1 MTVAPELLYLLAGD
15 PVEFAAVV
23 GGMQPADVAD
33 ALRAL
38 PPAAAARVVAAL
50 PFDMGV
56 LVLDDPALENR
67 VEIVRAMDG
76 QTLKPLLSEMS
87 ADRQAELF
95 REMSEQERTRLI
107 PALHPK
113 AQEALQ
119 LLLRYPPE
127 SAGTS

>member
-15 PVEFAAVV
+15 PAEFTEVV

-38 PPAAAARVVAAL
+38 PPEAAARVVAAL

-76 QTLKPLLSEMS
+76 HTLRPLLSAMS

-95 REMSEQERTRLI
+95 REMSEDERPRLLQ
-107 PALHPK
+107 AQHPN
-113 AQEALQ
+113 AQEALK
-119 LLLRYPPE
+119 LLMRYTP
-127 SAGTS
+127 